1 MNVSINW
8 LKEYIDLNDKTV
20 KEIADGLTLAG
31 LEAEG
36 FNEIAALS
44 NVVTAKVLSKEKH
57 PNADKLSVCRVTDG
71 SEEYQVVCGAP
82 NVAAGQIVPFAK
94 IGAVLGDIKIK
105 EAKLR
110 GVDSFGMIC
119 SERELGLTDEH
130 NGIMVLPEDTP
141 LGADINGI
149 VGTGDTVVEFNA
161 TPNRPDWLSVIGV
174 AREASAVFKRPL
186 KLPECSVSENN
197 ENVSD
202 FIKVDIEEKE
212 KCPVYFARIIKGVKI
227 GPSPLWIQAKLRAA
241 GVRPINNIVDVTN
254 YVLME
259 WGQPLHAFDIR
270 NIDKGIIVR
279 NAFENEKITALDGK
293 EYTLNNDMLVIADT
307 SKPLAIAGIMGGEY
321 TSVMSD
327 TDTVVLE
334 CAYFEPSTVRKT
346 SKKLGLSSDSS
357 YRYER
362 GIDYG
367 ATEKL
372 SDYAANLIAEICG
385 GTVLNGK
392 AGANHLKIEEKT
404 VTSSCSRINQLLGT
418 DYKIEDMK
426 NILDSLLIKTEINGD
441 KLISTI
447 PTFRNDIAM
456 ECDIAEEVARVMGY
470 DKIGYTMPKMD
481 NEIDIQSPKVR
492 YSRVARNVL
501 ENLGYNEVL
510 NFSFAGAEYLS
521 IFDTN
526 EEHFVKLLN
535 PISQDMAWMRTLIF
549 PSIIKN
555 MQTNKNMGYN
565 SIKLFELSNVY
576 ISNGKSN
583 LAQEHLHLSLGVM
596 GDYYDDTWINLPK
609 LDTFYYLKGALDN
622 VISKFNM
629 KAEYKRLEDCHFL
642 HPGKSA
648 SVYLNGKY
656 AGFIGA
662 LHPDTLEKLNMKS
675 ECYVAE
681 IDFSLLIDEAYN
693 KNEAAK
699 STMHYTKFSRFPSIQ
714 RDLALIVKSKVNA
727 ADLINTVKSI
737 SPIITDT
744 IVFDVFEGKP
754 INFGYKSIAVRIT
767 FTDMEKTLR
776 DDDIN
781 PIIDNI
787 LKSLEKEHGAV
798 LR

>member
-385 GTVLNGK
+385 GTVLKGK

>member
-8 LKEYIDLNDKTV
+8 LKEYIDLDDKSI

-36 FNEIAALS
+36 IHKIAALS
-44 NVVTAKVLSKEKH
+44 NVVTAKVIVSEKH
-57 PNADKLSVCRVTDG
+57 PNADKLKVCRVTDG
-71 SEEYQVVCGAP
+71 NEEYQVVCGAP

-110 GVDSFGMIC
+110 GIESFGMIC
-119 SERELGLTDEH
+119 SERELGLTDNH
-130 NGIMVLPEDTP
+130 SGIMVLPENTP
-141 LGADINGI
+141 LGADINSI
-149 VGTGDTVVEFNA
+149 VGTGDTIIEFNA
-161 TPNRPDWLSVIGV
+161 TPNRPDWLSVAGI
-174 AREASAVFKRPL
+174 AREAAAVFQRPL
-186 KLPECSVSENN
+186 KLPSCQAVENN

-202 FIKVDIEEKE
+202 FIKVEIKE
-212 KCPVYFARIIKGVKI
+212 KSKCPIYFARIIKGVKI
-227 GPSPLWIQAKLRAA
+227 APSPLWMQAKLRAA

-270 NIDKGIIVR
+270 NIDKSIIVR
-279 NAFENEKITALDGK
+279 NALDNEKITALDGK
-293 EYTLNNDMLVIADT
+293 EYTLNNDMLVIADI
-307 SKPLAIAGIMGGEY
+307 SKPLAIAGVMGGEY

-334 CAYFEPSTVRKT
+334 CAYFEPSQVGKT
-346 SKKLGLSSDSS
+346 SKKLGLSSDAS

-372 SDYAANLIAEICG
+372 ADYAAALIAEICG
-385 GTVLNGK
+385 GTVLKGK
-392 AGANHLKIEEKT
+392 AGSNNLKIEERK
-404 VTSSCSRINQLLGT
+404 VTSSCKRINKLLGS

-426 NILDSLLIKTEINGD
+426 HVLDSLLIKTEIDGD
-441 KLISTI
+441 KLISSI
-447 PTFRNDIAM
+447 PTFRNDIAL
-456 ECDIAEEVARVMGY
+456 ECDIAEEVARIMGY

-492 YSRVARNVL
+492 YSRTARNIL

-510 NFSFAGAEYLS
+510 NFSFLGAEYLS

-526 EEHFVKLLN
+526 EERFVKLLN
-535 PISQDMAWMRTLIF
+535 PISQDMAWMRTFIF

-555 MQTNKNMGYN
+555 MLTNKNMGYS

-583 LAQEHLHLSLGVM
+583 LADEKLHLSLGVM
-596 GDYYDDTWINLPK
+596 GSYYDDTWINLPK

-622 VISKFNM
+622 VVDKFDM
-629 KAEYKRLEDCHFL
+629 KAEYKRLEDCHFM

-648 SVYLNGKY
+648 SVYINGKY

-662 LHPDTLEKLNMKS
+662 LHPDILEKLDIKN
-675 ECYVAE
+675 ECYTAE

-699 STMHYTKFSRFPSIQ
+699 SSMRYTKFSRFPSSM
-714 RDLALIVKSKVNA
+714 RDLALIVKNRVNA

-737 SPIITDT
+737 SPIITDA

-767 FTDMEKTLR
+767 FTDMGKTLR

-787 LKSLEKEHGAV
+787 LKALEKEHGVV

>member
-20 KEIADGLTLAG
+20 KEIADGLTLSG
-31 LEAEG
+31 LEAES
-36 FNEIAALS
+36 FKEITALS
-44 NVVTAKVLSKEKH
+44 NVVTAKVISKEKH
-57 PNADKLSVCRVTDG
+57 PNADKLNLCKVTDG
-71 SEEYQVVCGAP
+71 KEEYQVVCGAP
-82 NVAAGQIVPFAK
+82 NVAEGQIVPFAK

-105 EAKLR
+105 AAKLR
-110 GVDSFGMIC
+110 GIDSYGMIC

-130 NGIMVLPEDTP
+130 NGIMVLPAGTP
-141 LGADINGI
+141 LGADINSI
-149 VGTGDTVVEFNA
+149 VGTGDTIVEFNA

-174 AREASAVFKRPL
+174 AREAAAVFKRPL
-186 KLPECSVSENN
+186 KLPEYSIKENN
-197 ENVSD
+197 ENVLD
-202 FIKVDIEEKE
+202 YIKVDIEEKE
-212 KCPVYFARIIKGVKI
+212 KCPIYYARIIKGIKI
-227 GPSPLWIQAKLRAA
+227 APSPLWMQAKLRAA

-293 EYTLNNDMLVIADT
+293 EYTLDKDMLVIADS

-321 TSVMSD
+321 TSVMND
-327 TDTVVLE
+327 TETVVLE
-334 CAYFEPSTVRKT
+334 CAYFEPDTVRKT
-346 SKKLGLSSDSS
+346 SKRLCLSSDAS

-367 ATEKL
+367 ATEQL
-372 SDYAANLIAEICG
+372 ADYAANLIAEICG
-385 GTVLNGK
+385 GTVLQGK
-392 AGANHLKIEEKT
+392 VGANYVKKEDKT
-404 VTSSCSRINQLLGT
+404 IISSCSKINKLLGT
-418 DYKIEDMK
+418 DYKIEEMK
-426 NILDSLLIKTEINGD
+426 EVLDSLSIYSSIDGD
-441 KLISTI
+441 KLISSI
-447 PTFRNDIAM
+447 PTFRNDITM
-456 ECDIAEEVARVMGY
+456 ECDIAEEVARIIGY
-470 DKIGYTMPKMD
+470 DKIDYTMPQMD

-492 YSRVARNVL
+492 YSQIVRNVM

-510 NFSFAGAEYLS
+510 NFSFLGADYLS

-535 PISQDMAWMRTLIF
+535 PISQDMAWMRTFIF

-555 MQTNKNMGYN
+555 MQTNRNMGYN

-583 LAQEHLHLSLGVM
+583 LANEKLHLSLGVM
-596 GDYYDDTWINLPK
+596 GDYYEDTWINLPK
-609 LDTFYYLKGALDN
+609 LDTFYYLKGAVDN
-622 VISKFNM
+622 VCSKFDLTC
-629 KAEYKRLEDCHFL
+629 EYKRLEDCHFM

-648 SVYLNGKY
+648 SIFINGKY

-662 LHPDTLEKLNMKS
+662 LHPDILEKLDIKNS
-675 ECYVAE
+675 CYVAE
-681 IDFSLLIDEAYN
+681 IDFSLLIEESYN
-693 KNEAAK
+693 KNEAVK
-699 STMHYTKFSRFPSIQ
+699 SSMRYAKFSRFPSIQ

-727 ADLINTVKSI
+727 ADILNTIKHI

-744 IVFDVFEGKP
+744 VVFDVFEGKP

-776 DDDIN
+776 DDDIS

-787 LKSLEKEHGAV
+787 LKALEKEHGAV

>member
-8 LKEYIDLNDKTV
+8 LKEYIDLNDKSI

-31 LEAEG
+31 LEAES
-36 FNEIAALS
+36 FHEIASLS
-44 NVVTAKVLSKEKH
+44 NVVTAKVIKLEKH
-57 PNADKLSVCRVTDG
+57 PNADKLKVCRVTDG
-71 SEEYQVVCGAP
+71 NEEYQVVCGAS

-110 GVDSFGMIC
+110 GVESFGMIC
-119 SERELGLTDEH
+119 SERELGLTDNH
-130 NGIMVLPEDTP
+130 SGIMVLPENTP
-141 LGADINGI
+141 LGADINSI
-149 VGTGDTVVEFNA
+149 AGTGDTIVEFNA

-174 AREASAVFKRPL
+174 AREAAAVFKRPL
-186 KLPECSVSENN
+186 KLPECIAEENN

-202 FIKVDIEEKE
+202 FIKVDIEEKS
-212 KCPVYFARIIKGVKI
+212 KCPIYFARIIKDVKI
-227 GPSPLWIQAKLRAA
+227 APSPLWMQAKLRAA
-241 GVRPINNIVDVTN
+241 GVRPVNNIVDVTN

-279 NAFENEKITALDGK
+279 NAFDNEKITALDGK
-293 EYTLNNDMLVIADT
+293 EYTLNNDMLVIADI
-307 SKPLAIAGIMGGEY
+307 SKPLAIAGVMGGEY

-334 CAYFEPSTVRKT
+334 CAYFEPSWVRKT

-372 SDYAANLIAEICG
+372 ADYAAALIAEICG
-385 GTVLNGK
+385 GTVLKGK
-392 AGANHLKIEEKT
+392 AGSNNLKIEERK
-404 VTSSCSRINQLLGT
+404 VISSCSRINKLLGSV
-418 DYKIEDMK
+418 YKIEDMK
-426 NILDSLLIKTEINGD
+426 NVLDSLLIKTEIDND
-441 KLISTI
+441 KLISSI
-447 PTFRNDIAM
+447 PTFRNDIVL
-456 ECDIAEEVARVMGY
+456 ECDIAEEIARIMGY
-470 DKIGYTMPKMD
+470 DKIGYTIPKMD
-481 NEIDIQSPKVR
+481 SEIDIQSPKVR
-492 YSRVARNVL
+492 YSRTARNVL

-510 NFSFAGAEYLS
+510 NFSFLGAEYLS

-555 MQTNKNMGYN
+555 MQTNKNMGYS

-583 LAQEHLHLSLGVM
+583 LADEKLHLSLGVM
-596 GDYYDDTWINLPK
+596 GSYYDDTWINLPK
-609 LDTFYYLKGALDN
+609 LDTFYYLKGAIDN
-622 VISKFNM
+622 VISKFDI
-629 KAEYKRLEDCHFL
+629 KAEYKRLENCHFL

-648 SVYLNGKY
+648 SALINGKY

-662 LHPDTLEKLNMKS
+662 LHPDILEKLDIKN
-675 ECYVAE
+675 ECYIAE

-693 KNEAAK
+693 KNESVK
-699 STMHYTKFSRFPSIQ
+699 SSMRYSKFSRFPSSM
-714 RDLALIVKSKVNA
+714 RDLALIVKTRVNA
-727 ADLINTVKSI
+727 ADLISTVKSV
-737 SPIITDT
+737 SPIITDAV
-744 IVFDVFEGKP
+744 VFDVFEGKP

-781 PIIDNI
+781 PVIDNI
-787 LKSLEKEHGAV
+787 LKALEKEHGAV

>member
-8 LKEYIDLNDKTV
+8 LKEYIDLNDKSV

-36 FNEIAALS
+36 FYEISALS
-44 NVVTAKVLSKEKH
+44 NVVTAKVIKLEKH
-57 PNADKLSVCRVTDG
+57 PNADKLRVCIVTDG
-71 SEEYQVVCGAP
+71 KENYQVVCGAP

-141 LGADINGI
+141 LGADINSI
-149 VGTGDTVVEFNA
+149 AGTGDTIVEFNA
-161 TPNRPDWLSVIGV
+161 TPNRPDWLSIIGI
-174 AREASAVFKRPL
+174 AREAAAVFQRPL
-186 KLPECSVSENN
+186 KLPECSTAESSEN
-197 ENVSD
+197 VYD
-202 FIKVDIEEKE
+202 LIRVDIEEKE
-212 KCPVYFARIIKGVKI
+212 KCPIYFARIIKGVKI
-227 GPSPLWIQAKLRAA
+227 APSPLWMQAKLRAA

-254 YVLME
+254 YILME

-270 NIDKGIIVR
+270 NIDKSIIVR
-279 NAFENEKITALDGK
+279 NAFDNEKITALDGK
-293 EYTLNNDMLVIADT
+293 EYTLNKDMLVIADI

-334 CAYFEPSTVRKT
+334 CAYFEPSAVRKT
-346 SKKLGLSSDSS
+346 SKKLGLTSDSS

-372 SDYAANLIAEICG
+372 ADYAANLIAEICG
-385 GTVLNGK
+385 GKVLKGK
-392 AGANHLKIEEKT
+392 VGSNNLKIEERN
-404 VTSSCSRINQLLGT
+404 VTSSCSRINKLLGSN
-418 DYKIEDMK
+418 YNIEDMK
-426 NILDSLLIKTEINGD
+426 NILNSLSIKTETDGD
-441 KLISTI
+441 KLISHI
-447 PTFRNDIAM
+447 PTFRNDIAL
-456 ECDIAEEVARVMGY
+456 ECDIAEEVARIMGY
-470 DKIGYTMPKMD
+470 DKISCTMPKMD

-492 YSRVARNVL
+492 YSRTARNVL

-510 NFSFAGAEYLS
+510 NFSFSGAEYLS

-535 PISQDMAWMRTLIF
+535 PISQDMAWMRTYIF

-555 MQTNKNMGYN
+555 MQTNKNMGYS

-583 LAQEHLHLSLGVM
+583 LAQEKLHLSLGVM
-596 GDYYDDTWINLPK
+596 GSYYDDTWINMPK

-622 VISKFNM
+622 VLCKFDM
-629 KAEYKRLEDCHFL
+629 AAEYRRLEDCHFL

-648 SVYLNGKY
+648 SALINGKY

-662 LHPDTLEKLNMKS
+662 LHPDILEKLDIKND
-675 ECYVAE
+675 CYVAE

-693 KNEAAK
+693 KNEASK
-699 STMHYTKFSRFPSIQ
+699 SSMRYTKFSRYPSIQ
-714 RDLALIVKSKVNA
+714 RDLALIVKSRVNA

-744 IVFDVFEGKP
+744 VVFDVFEGKP
-754 INFGYKSIAVRIT
+754 INFGYKSIAIRIT

-787 LKSLEKEHGAV
+787 LKALEKEHGAV

>member
-8 LKEYIDLNDKTV
+8 LKEYIDLNDKSI

-31 LEAEG
+31 LEAES
-36 FNEIAALS
+36 FHEIAPLS
-44 NVVTAKVLSKEKH
+44 NVVTAKVIKLEKH
-57 PNADKLSVCRVTDG
+57 PNADKLKVCRVTDG
-71 SEEYQVVCGAP
+71 NEEYQVVCGAS

-110 GVDSFGMIC
+110 GVESFGMIC
-119 SERELGLTDEH
+119 SERELGLTDNH
-130 NGIMVLPEDTP
+130 SGIMVLPENTP
-141 LGADINGI
+141 LGADINSI
-149 VGTGDTVVEFNA
+149 AGTGDTIVEFNA

-174 AREASAVFKRPL
+174 AREAAAVFKRPL
-186 KLPECSVSENN
+186 KLPECIAEENN

-202 FIKVDIEEKE
+202 FSEVDIEEKS
-212 KCPVYFARIIKGVKI
+212 KCPIYFARIIKGVKI
-227 GPSPLWIQAKLRAA
+227 APSPLWMQAKLRAA
-241 GVRPINNIVDVTN
+241 GVRPVNNIVDVTN

-270 NIDKGIIVR
+270 NIDKSIIVR
-279 NAFENEKITALDGK
+279 NAFDNEKITALDGK
-293 EYTLNNDMLVIADT
+293 EYTLNNDMLVIADI
-307 SKPLAIAGIMGGEY
+307 SKPLAIAGVMGGEY

-334 CAYFEPSTVRKT
+334 CAYFEPSQVRKT

-372 SDYAANLIAEICG
+372 ADYAAALIAEICG
-385 GTVLNGK
+385 GTVLKGK
-392 AGANHLKIEEKT
+392 AGSNNLKIEERK
-404 VTSSCSRINQLLGT
+404 VISSCSRINKLLGS

-426 NILDSLLIKTEINGD
+426 NVLDSLLIKTEIDND
-441 KLISTI
+441 KLISSI
-447 PTFRNDIAM
+447 PTFRNDIVL
-456 ECDIAEEVARVMGY
+456 ECDIAEEIARIMGY
-470 DKIGYTMPKMD
+470 DKIGYTIPKMD
-481 NEIDIQSPKVR
+481 SEIDIQSPKVR
-492 YSRVARNVL
+492 YSRTARNVL

-510 NFSFAGAEYLS
+510 NFSFLGAEYLS

-555 MQTNKNMGYN
+555 MQTNKNMGYS

-583 LAQEHLHLSLGVM
+583 LADEKLHLSLGVM
-596 GDYYDDTWINLPK
+596 GSYYDDTWINLPK
-609 LDTFYYLKGALDN
+609 LDTFYYLKGAIDN
-622 VISKFNM
+622 VISKFDI
-629 KAEYKRLEDCHFL
+629 KAEYKRLENCHFL

-648 SVYLNGKY
+648 SIYINGKY

-662 LHPDTLEKLNMKS
+662 LHPDILEKLDIKN
-675 ECYVAE
+675 ECYTAE

-693 KNEAAK
+693 KNESVK
-699 STMHYTKFSRFPSIQ
+699 SSIRYTKFSRFPSSM
-714 RDLALIVKSKVNA
+714 RDLALIVKTRVNA
-727 ADLINTVKSI
+727 ADLISTVKSV
-737 SPIITDT
+737 SPIITDAV
-744 IVFDVFEGKP
+744 VFDVFEGKP

-781 PIIDNI
+781 PVIDNI
-787 LKSLEKEHGAV
+787 LKALEKEHGAV

>member
-8 LKEYIDLNDKTV
+8 LKEYIDLNDKSV

-36 FNEIAALS
+36 FHEIAALS
-44 NVVTAKVLSKEKH
+44 NVVTAKVISKEKH
-57 PNADKLSVCRVTDG
+57 PNADKLSVCKVTDG
-71 SEEYQVVCGAP
+71 TEEYQVVCGAP

-110 GVDSFGMIC
+110 GVESFGMIC

-174 AREASAVFKRPL
+174 AREAAAVFKRPL
-186 KLPECSVSENN
+186 KLPECKAVENN

-202 FIKVDIEEKE
+202 FIKVDIEEKA
-212 KCPVYFARIIKGVKI
+212 KCPIYFARIIKGVKI
-227 GPSPLWIQAKLRAA
+227 APSPLWMQAKLRAA

-279 NAFENEKITALDGK
+279 NAFDNEKITALDGK
-293 EYTLNNDMLVIADT
+293 EYTLNKDMLVIADI
-307 SKPLAIAGIMGGEY
+307 SKPLAIAGVMGGEY

-334 CAYFEPSTVRKT
+334 CAYFEPATVRKT

-372 SDYAANLIAEICG
+372 ADYAASLIAEICG
-385 GTVLNGK
+385 GTVLKGK
-392 AGANHLKIEEKT
+392 AGSNNLKIEERK
-404 VTSSCSRINQLLGT
+404 VTSSCSRINKLLGS

-426 NILDSLLIKTEINGD
+426 NILDSLLIKTEIDGD
-441 KLISTI
+441 NLISSI
-447 PTFRNDIAM
+447 PTFRNDIAL
-456 ECDIAEEVARVMGY
+456 ECDIAEEVARIMGY
-470 DKIGYTMPKMD
+470 DKIGYTMPHMD

-492 YSRVARNVL
+492 YSRTARNVL

-510 NFSFAGAEYLS
+510 NFSFLGADYLS

-535 PISQDMAWMRTLIF
+535 PISQDMAWMRTYIF

-555 MQTNKNMGYN
+555 MQTNKNMGYS
-565 SIKLFELSNVY
+565 SIKLFELSSIY

-583 LAQEHLHLSLGVM
+583 LATEKLHLSLGVM
-596 GDYYDDTWINLPK
+596 GSYYDDTWINLPK

-622 VISKFNM
+622 VIGKFDM
-629 KAEYKRLEDCHFL
+629 VAEYKRLEDCHFL

-648 SVYLNGKY
+648 SIHINGKY

-662 LHPDTLEKLNMKS
+662 LHPDILEKLDIKND
-675 ECYVAE
+675 CYIAE

-699 STMHYTKFSRFPSIQ
+699 STMRYTKFSRFPSIQ
-714 RDLALIVKSKVNA
+714 RDLALIVKSRVNA

-787 LKSLEKEHGAV
+787 LRALDKEHGAV

>member
-8 LKEYIDLNDKTV
+8 LKEYIDLNDKSI

-31 LEAEG
+31 LEAES
-36 FNEIAALS
+36 FHEIASLS
-44 NVVTAKVLSKEKH
+44 NVVTAKVILSEKH
-57 PNADKLSVCRVTDG
+57 PNADKLKVCRVTDG
-71 SEEYQVVCGAP
+71 NEEYQVVCGAS

-110 GVDSFGMIC
+110 GVESFGMIC
-119 SERELGLTDEH
+119 SERELGLTDNH
-130 NGIMVLPEDTP
+130 SGIMVLPENTP
-141 LGADINGI
+141 LGADINSI
-149 VGTGDTVVEFNA
+149 AGTGDTIVEFNA

-174 AREASAVFKRPL
+174 AREAAAVFKRPL
-186 KLPECSVSENN
+186 KLPECIAEENN

-202 FIKVDIEEKE
+202 FIKVDIEEKS
-212 KCPVYFARIIKGVKI
+212 KCPIYFARIIKGVKI
-227 GPSPLWIQAKLRAA
+227 APSPLWMQAKLRAA
-241 GVRPINNIVDVTN
+241 GVRPVNNIVDVTN

-270 NIDKGIIVR
+270 NIDKSIIVR
-279 NAFENEKITALDGK
+279 NAFDNEKITALDGK
-293 EYTLNNDMLVIADT
+293 EYTLNNDMLVIADI
-307 SKPLAIAGIMGGEY
+307 SKPLAIAGVMGGEY

-334 CAYFEPSTVRKT
+334 CAYFEPSQVRKT

-372 SDYAANLIAEICG
+372 ADYAAALITEICG
-385 GTVLNGK
+385 GTVLKGK
-392 AGANHLKIEEKT
+392 AGSNNLKVEERK
-404 VTSSCSRINQLLGT
+404 VISSCSRINKLLGS

-426 NILDSLLIKTEINGD
+426 NVLDSLLIKTEIDND
-441 KLISTI
+441 KLISSI
-447 PTFRNDIAM
+447 PTFRNDIVL
-456 ECDIAEEVARVMGY
+456 ECDIAEEIARIMGY
-470 DKIGYTMPKMD
+470 DKIGYTIPKMD
-481 NEIDIQSPKVR
+481 SEIDIQSPKVR
-492 YSRVARNVL
+492 YSRTARNVL

-510 NFSFAGAEYLS
+510 NFSFLGAEYLS

-555 MQTNKNMGYN
+555 MQTNKNMGYS

-583 LAQEHLHLSLGVM
+583 LADEKLHLSLGVM
-596 GDYYDDTWINLPK
+596 GSYYDDTWINLPK
-609 LDTFYYLKGALDN
+609 LDTFYYLKGAIDN
-622 VISKFNM
+622 VISKFDI
-629 KAEYKRLEDCHFL
+629 KAEYKRLENCHFL

-648 SVYLNGKY
+648 SIYINGKY

-662 LHPDTLEKLNMKS
+662 LHPDILEKLDIKN
-675 ECYVAE
+675 ECYIAE

-693 KNEAAK
+693 KNESVK
-699 STMHYTKFSRFPSIQ
+699 SSIRYTKFSRFPSSM
-714 RDLALIVKSKVNA
+714 RDLALIVKTRVNA
-727 ADLINTVKSI
+727 ADLISTVKSV
-737 SPIITDT
+737 SPIITDAV
-744 IVFDVFEGKP
+744 VFDVFEGKP

-781 PIIDNI
+781 PVIDNI
-787 LKSLEKEHGAV
+787 LKALEKEHGAV

>member
-8 LKEYIDLNDKTV
+8 LKEYIDLNDKSV

-36 FNEIAALS
+36 FKEIAALK
-44 NVVTAKVLSKEKH
+44 NVVTAKVISKEKH
-57 PNADKLSVCRVTDG
+57 PNADKLNVCVVTDG
-71 SEEYQVVCGAP
+71 SNEYQVVCGAP
-82 NVAAGQIVPFAK
+82 NVAAGQTVPFAK
-94 IGAVLGDIKIK
+94 VGAVLGDIKIK

-110 GVDSFGMIC
+110 GIDSFGMIC

-141 LGADINGI
+141 LGADINSI
-149 VGTGDTVVEFNA
+149 VGTGDTIVEFNA

-174 AREASAVFKRPL
+174 AREAAAVFKRPL
-186 KLPECSVSENN
+186 NLPECDLKENN

-202 FIKVDIEEKE
+202 LIKVTVEEKE
-212 KCPVYFARIIKGVKI
+212 KCPAYFARIIKGVKI
-227 GPSPLWIQAKLRAA
+227 APSPLWMQSKLRAA

-270 NIDKGIIVR
+270 NIDKEIIVR
-279 NAFENEKITALDGK
+279 NAFDNEKITALDGK
-293 EYTLNNDMLVIADT
+293 EYTLNKDMLVIADI
-307 SKPLAIAGIMGGEY
+307 SKPLAIAGVMGGEY

-327 TDTVVLE
+327 TDTLVLE
-334 CAYFEPSTVRKT
+334 CAYFDPATVRKT

-372 SDYAANLIAEICG
+372 ADYAAALIAEICG
-385 GTVLNGK
+385 GTVLKGK
-392 AGANHLKIEEKT
+392 AGVNHLNTEKRQ
-404 VTSSCSRINQLLGT
+404 VISSADRINKLLGSN
-418 DYKIEDMK
+418 YKIEDMK
-426 NILDSLLIKTEINGD
+426 DILTSLSIETKIDND

-447 PTFRNDIAM
+447 PTFRNDITM
-456 ECDIAEEVARVMGY
+456 ECDIAEEVARIMGY
-470 DKIGYTMPKMD
+470 DKIGLTMPKMD

-492 YSRVARNVL
+492 YSRTARNVM

-510 NFSFAGAEYLS
+510 NFAFLGADYLS

-535 PISQDMAWMRTLIF
+535 PISQDMAWMRTYLF
-549 PSIIKN
+549 PSLIKN
-555 MQTNKNMGYN
+555 MQTNKNMGYS

-583 LAQEHLHLSLGVM
+583 LAQEKLHLSLGVM
-596 GDYYDDTWINLPK
+596 GNYYDDTWINMPK
-609 LDTFYYLKGALDN
+609 LDTFYYLKGACDN
-622 VISKFNM
+622 LFAKFDM
-629 KAEYKRLEDCHFL
+629 QAEYRRLEDCHFL

-648 SVYLNGKY
+648 SIYINDKY
-656 AGFIGA
+656 AGFIGC
-662 LHPDTLEKLNMKS
+662 LHPDIIEKLDIKS
-675 ECYVAE
+675 SCYIAE

-693 KNEAAK
+693 KNEAKK
-699 STMHYTKFSRFPSIQ
+699 SSMRYTKFSRFPSIQ
-714 RDLALIVKSKVNA
+714 RDLALIVKSRINA
-727 ADLINTVKSI
+727 ADLINTIKSI
-737 SPIITDT
+737 SPIITDA

-754 INFGYKSIAVRIT
+754 INFGYKSTAVRIT

-776 DDDIN
+776 DEDIS

-787 LKSLEKEHGAV
+787 LIKLEKEYGAV

>member
-8 LKEYIDLNDKTV
+8 LKEYIDLSDKSV
-20 KEIADGLTLAG
+20 KEISDGLTLAG

-36 FNEIAALS
+36 FNEISALS
-44 NVVTAKVLSKEKH
+44 NVITAKVISKEKH
-57 PNADKLSVCRVTDG
+57 PNADKLNVCIVTDG
-71 SEEYQVVCGAP
+71 KEEYQVVCGAP

-110 GVDSFGMIC
+110 GVESFGMIC

-130 NGIMVLPEDTP
+130 SGIMVLPENTP
-141 LGADINGI
+141 LGEDINSI

-174 AREASAVFKRPL
+174 AREAAAVFNRPL
-186 KLPECSVSENN
+186 KLPTCKAAESN

-212 KCPVYFARIIKGVKI
+212 KCPIYFAKIIKGVKI
-227 GPSPLWIQAKLRAA
+227 APSPLWLQAKLRAA

-293 EYTLNNDMLVIADT
+293 EYTLNKDMLVIADI
-307 SKPLAIAGIMGGEY
+307 SKPLAIAGVMGGEY

-334 CAYFEPSTVRKT
+334 CAYFEPTTVRKT

-372 SDYAANLIAEICG
+372 ADYAANLIAEICG
-385 GTVLNGK
+385 GTVLKGK
-392 AGANHLKIEEKT
+392 SGFNNLKIEERK
-404 VTSSCSRINQLLGT
+404 VVSSCSRINMLLGS
-418 DYKIEDMK
+418 DYKIEDMQ
-426 NILDSLLIKTEINGD
+426 NILNSLLIKTEIDGD
-441 KLISTI
+441 KLISSI
-447 PTFRNDIAM
+447 PTFRNDIAL
-456 ECDIAEEVARVMGY
+456 ECDIAEEVARIMGY
-470 DKIGYTMPKMD
+470 DKIGYTMPHMD

-492 YSRVARNVL
+492 YSRTARNVL

-510 NFSFAGAEYLS
+510 NFSFLGAEYLS

-535 PISQDMAWMRTLIF
+535 PISQDMAWMRTYIF
-549 PSIIKN
+549 PSIVKN
-555 MQTNKNMGYN
+555 MQTNKNMGYS
-565 SIKLFELSNVY
+565 SIKLFELSNIY

-583 LAQEHLHLSLGVM
+583 LAQEKLHLSLGVM
-596 GDYYDDTWINLPK
+596 GSYYDDTWINMPK

-622 VISKFNM
+622 VISKFDM
-629 KAEYKRLEDCHFL
+629 VAEYKRLEDCHFL

-648 SVYLNGKY
+648 SVFINGKY

-662 LHPDTLEKLNMKS
+662 LHPDILEKLDIKNN
-675 ECYVAE
+675 CYIAE

-699 STMHYTKFSRFPSIQ
+699 SSMRYTKFSRFPSIQ
-714 RDLALIVKSKVNA
+714 RDLALIVKSRVNA

-744 IVFDVFEGKP
+744 IVFDVFEGRP

-787 LKSLEKEHGAV
+787 LTALEKEHGAV

>member
-8 LKEYIDLNDKTV
+8 LKEYINLNDKTV

-385 GTVLNGK
+385 GTVLKGK